1 MGPVTTSG
9 APAAVAEA
17 AEIPPSVE
25 HRTRR
30 ARSSW
35 RRMRLMDALFVGVV
49 AGSAIAFYGMT
60 THGTWNPLYERPEFS
75 GRFYLAQARA
85 IVNGHLW
92 VNRSQLPGECFVHAG
107 RCYGYFGLTP
117 SLIRLPFLL
126 LLDAAN
132 KALTPVFVTAA
143 LTLATGSAVGILRR
157 LLATVKTRTSTDLVV
172 AVLAVGLGPASV
184 LGILTRPAVYEEAIA
199 WAVAFM
205 ALGGYCFLRWWEEP
219 RRLWIVLLVVSLVLS
234 ANSRPTGLPFAAVV
248 GVGVAWRL
256 WRVRGTEAVSWSRV
270 TLTAALVV
278 ALPIV
283 TAVGVFLVKFGQV
296 NPSYLLHQQVG
307 GPYPSPWWVT
317 IRRIDHDQFQSLR
330 FVPTTL
336 LAYGRPDTVTFTS
349 SFPWVAYRFP
359 GSVAGTA
366 HIAYVAGLRPGSLY
380 VDSTSSITAA
390 MPLAF
395 LAVLAALVVGIRER
409 FRRGARTA
417 VAWWSSW
424 RTVLVVA
431 AVASWALVLTS
442 VGVLNRY
449 LGDAYPM
456 LALGEVLA
464 LAYLVPKAE
473 RWGRL
478 LRIGVMLVA
487 VAGIGWQLLVN
498 LGLEYR
504 TWW

>member
-1 MGPVTTSG
+1 MTTSG

-126 LLDAAN
+126 LLDAVN

-205 ALGGYCFLRWWEEP
+205 ALGAYCFLRWWEEP

-234 ANSRPTGLPFAAVV
+234 ANSRPTGLPFAVIV

-270 TLTAALVV
+270 TFTAALVV
-278 ALPIV
+278 AL
-283 TAVGVFLVKFGQV
+283 
-296 NPSYLLHQQVG
+296 
-307 GPYPSPWWVT
+307 
-317 IRRIDHDQFQSLR
+317 
-330 FVPTTL
+330 
-336 LAYGRPDTVTFTS
+336 
-349 SFPWVAYRFP
+349 
-359 GSVAGTA
+359 
-366 HIAYVAGLRPGSLY
+366 
-380 VDSTSSITAA
+380 
-390 MPLAF
+390 
-395 LAVLAALVVGIRER
+395 
-409 FRRGARTA
+409 
-417 VAWWSSW
+417 
-424 RTVLVVA
+424 
-431 AVASWALVLTS
+431 
-442 VGVLNRY
+442 
-449 LGDAYPM
+449 
-456 LALGEVLA
+456 
-464 LAYLVPKAE
+464 
-473 RWGRL
+473 
-478 LRIGVMLVA
+478 
-487 VAGIGWQLLVN
+487 
-498 LGLEYR
+498 
-504 TWW
+504 